1 MAGATSRIAA
11 ILAVLAVAGLAA
23 LPLSAADLSLVV
35 PRVASERTFRVG
47 IQVGAVQDLYG
58 AALDLVYDASYL
70 SVVDLD
76 GNPAN
81 GLQPQVE
88 ESAFLGEG
96 GVIQTVRAQ
105 ALENELQ
112 GRVVLGLV
120 RKGQVLGTSTGEPRK
135 LASVVFR
142 ARSEGTAQIRLE
154 SVTLRD
160 SAGGTIPVSVAS
172 LASLEIT
179 SSVTDT
185 APVAA
190 AGPDVT
196 VRPGRIYLDGSRSLD
211 PEGSVLLYT
220 WTQLPGSSVT
230 LAGSTAPVATFETAS
245 DGVYTFRLQVSDGV
259 LSSTDD
265 VQVTVAAV
273 SNSRPVAAVRT
284 PQDGTGA
291 VPITFIL
298 RDAEGDAADVVA
310 EYSTNGGTSF
320 SPARSAG
327 GDGTAGLAASAG
339 GTAHTFLWNSVAD
352 LGAQR
357 VAGVLFRILPSDA
370 GGAGVVSVSQPFTV
384 DNSATRVLVSIRKP
398 APNSTFFVGQSVTFE
413 GFGTDSSGNGLSVS
427 SLAWRSDLQGSLG
440 VGSLL
445 TTQLTTGTHVVTL
458 TGTDSLSRTA
468 STTLSVRVVPR
479 PELAGA
485 LTVTGRV
492 TLTGS
497 GANAPDGTLVTFF
510 NLVRRVSSG
519 ALLSSGDGVYSAV
532 LSRPDNLAASPG
544 DPILVSVHDANRV
557 LLTAQPASFVLTLTD
572 FIERIH
578 IQNIQVAGQTS
589 LVLERGLNLIALPS
603 DPSTTATPFTVADL
617 VSRTGAQYVIRV
629 VSAGAGQPG
638 RFQVYLPGGL
648 TPPFT
653 LSGDQGYLVRVP
665 DAYILTYTG
674 RSWPS
679 TALTRRLHQGVN
691 LLAFPR
697 GVPAGWTV
705 GDLAFQAGSRIVTR
719 FDRDPAA
726 ATGTRTF
733 RAFLPVFGAEPEPVE
748 NGKAYLIV
756 APAEQNIT
764 LPSR

>member
-1 MAGATSRIAA
+1 
-11 ILAVLAVAGLAA
+11 LAVLAVASLAA
-23 LPLSAADLSLVV
+23 LPLAAADLSLVV
-35 PRVASERTFRVG
+35 PRVALERTFRVG
-47 IQVGAVQDLYG
+47 IQVSAVQDLYG

-76 GNPAN
+76 ADPAN

-96 GVIQTVRAQ
+96 GATQTVRAQ
-105 ALENELQ
+105 ALENDLQ

-120 RKGQVLGTSTGEPRK
+120 RKGQVMGTSTVEPRL

-142 ARSEGTAQIRLE
+142 ARSEGTAQVRLE
-154 SVTLRD
+154 GVVLRD

-172 LASLEIT
+172 VASLEIT
-179 SSVTDT
+179 SSVTNT
-185 APVAA
+185 VPVAA

-196 VRPGRIYLDGSRSLD
+196 LRPGRIYLDGSRSVD
-211 PEGSVLLYT
+211 PEGSILLYT
-220 WTQLPGSSVT
+220 WTQTSGSTVT
-230 LAGSTAPVATFETAS
+230 LTGATQPVAVFETAA
-245 DGVYTFRLQVSDGV
+245 DGVYAFRLQVSDGL

-265 VQVTVAAV
+265 VQITVAAAT
-273 SNSRPVAAVRT
+273 NSRPVAAVRT
-284 PQDGTGA
+284 PQDSSGA
-291 VPITFIL
+291 VPITYVL
-298 RDAEGDAADVVA
+298 RDAEGDPVSVVA
-310 EYSTNGGTSF
+310 DYSTNGGNSF
-320 SPARSAG
+320 SPARIAG
-327 GDGTAGLAASAG
+327 GDGTTGLAASADG
-339 GTAHTFLWNSVAD
+339 DAHTFLWNSVAD
-352 LGAQR
+352 LGATR
-357 VAGVLFRILPSDA
+357 VAGVLFRLRPSDA
-370 GGAGVVSVSQPFTV
+370 GGAGAVSISQGFTV
-384 DNSATRVLVSIRKP
+384 DNSSTRVLVSIRRP
-398 APNSTFFVGQSVTFE
+398 APNSTFFVGQLVSFE
-413 GFGTDSSGNGLSVS
+413 GFGTDSSGNDLSVS
-427 SLAWRSDLQGSLG
+427 SLAWRSDIQGALG

-445 TTQLTTGTHVVTL
+445 TTQLTTGSHVVTL
-458 TGTDSLSRTA
+458 TGTDSLSRSA
-468 STTLSVRVVPR
+468 STTLEVRVVPR

-492 TLTGS
+492 TLAGT

-510 NLVRRVSSG
+510 NLVRRISSG

-544 DPILVSVHDANRV
+544 DPILVSVHNANRV

-578 IQNIQVAGQTS
+578 IQNLQVAGQTS

-603 DPSTTATPFTVADL
+603 DPSTTATPFTAADL
-617 VSRTGAQYVIRV
+617 ASRTGAQYVVRV

-648 TPPFT
+648 TPAFA

-665 DAYILTYTG
+665 ESYTLTYTG
-674 RSWPS
+674 RPWSAA
-679 TALTRRLHQGVN
+679 ALSRRLHQGVN
-691 LLAFPR
+691 LIAFPR

-719 FDRDPAA
+719 FDRDPAEA
-726 ATGTRTF
+726 GGTRTF

-756 APAEQNIT
+756 APTEQDIT